1 MILILFR
8 NLIYNKKNIIWYFF
22 VGSWILF
29 IALVVINIVKLVAHT
44 ILGRMP
50 GDQEPEE
57 PEGPVNMDP
66 PEIPQVQLIKIKSSI
81 YRRSE

>member
-8 NLIYNKKNIIWYFF
+8 DLIYNKKIICYFF

-66 PEIPQVQLIKIKSSI
+66 PEIPQVQLIKIKGSI
-81 YRRSE
+81 CRRSE

>member
-8 NLIYNKKNIIWYFF
+8 DLIYNKKNYLLFF
-22 VGSWILF
+22 FFFGSWILF

-57 PEGPVNMDP
+57 PEGPVNMAP
-66 PEIPQVQLIKIKSSI
+66 PEIPQVKVILILK
-81 YRRSE
+81 

>member
-66 PEIPQVQLIKIKSSI
+66 PEIPQVQLK
-81 YRRSE
+81 